1 MKTIYSLF
9 LSLFRKHNLQTK
21 FMKKNA
27 ISILIAL
34 ICWTF
39 ILPTYGQDNTNAE
52 RKKVGVVLSGGGA
65 KGVAHIGALKVIR
78 EVGIPID
85 YIAGTSMGS
94 IVGGLSAIGYS
105 PAQLDS
111 MVKAQ
116 DWILLLSDKIKRSE
130 QTMEERQNAETYIL
144 SVPLSKKLRRKAA
157 GGMIQG
163 VNLYNLFQELTVG
176 YHDSINFNKLPI
188 PFACVSENIVNG
200 TKHVFHSGELPFAM
214 RSSMAIPGVFTP
226 MREDGMV
233 FVDGGMIDNYPVDVC
248 RAMGAD
254 IIIGIDVQNDLK
266 TANELNSVTDV
277 LFQIIDLTGQGIYE
291 RNIKATDLYV
301 KVDVKGF
308 SSASF
313 TQAALDTLM
322 IRGEE
327 ATMNKWD
334 ELVEL
339 KKSLNLSDDYMPD
352 YPSFNLIGI
361 DDRQIPIN
369 TISFTGI
376 KDDDKKW
383 LMRKCKL
390 KEDAPFIT
398 KGQLENA
405 LSILRG
411 TQAYSSVNYKL
422 TQTGDERYNLD
433 FLLEEKYEKNL
444 NIGIRFDSE
453 EIASLLLN
461 ATFNLKT
468 KIPSKVAITGRLG
481 QRYVARADYTI
492 EPLQMRNFNFAYQ
505 FEYNDINVYD
515 RGKKAYNTSYKH
527 QLGEFSFSDVWF
539 RNFRFAFGLRFD
551 YYKYSNFLYN
561 TPVFDLEI
569 KPEHFF
575 TYFAN
580 VHYNSY
586 NAPYFPTKGSDFKV
600 GYSLYTSNFAKYN
613 GHSPF
618 SAINASWATTISPTK
633 RFTILP
639 SIYGRVLI
647 GDYIGYP
654 FINFIGGNYFGRF
667 VPQQMPFAGITKM
680 EIMQNSVL
688 IGAVKLRQRIGGN
701 NYIHLT
707 GNVVFSNNNF
717 DDIFSDGCKFG
728 VSAGYAYNS
737 FFGPLEASIG
747 YSNQSKKAAFYVNLG
762 YYF

>member
-1 MKTIYSLF
+1 
-9 LSLFRKHNLQTK
+9 
-21 FMKKNA
+21 
-27 ISILIAL
+27 
-34 ICWTF
+34 
-39 ILPTYGQDNTNAE
+39 
-52 RKKVGVVLSGGGA
+52 
-65 KGVAHIGALKVIR
+65 
-78 EVGIPID
+78 
-85 YIAGTSMGS
+85 MGS
-94 IVGGLSAIGYS
+94 IVGGLSAIGYT
-105 PAQLDS
+105 PHQLDS

-116 DWILLLSDKIKRSE
+116 DWLFLLSDKIKRSE
-130 QTMEERQNAETYIL
+130 QSMEERKDAETYIL
-144 SVPLSKKLRRKAA
+144 SVPLSKKLRRKAS

-163 VNLYNLFQELTVG
+163 VNLYNLFQDLTMG

-188 PFACVSENIVNG
+188 PFACVSEDIVNG
-200 TKHVFHSGELPFAM
+200 SKHVFHNGELPFAM

-226 MREDGMV
+226 MRQDSMV

-254 IIIGIDVQNDLK
+254 IIIGIDVQNALK
-266 TANELNSVTDV
+266 TSNELNSVSDV
-277 LFQIIDLTGQGIYE
+277 LFQIIDLTGQASYE
-291 RNIKATDLYV
+291 KNIKATDLYI

-313 TQAALDTLM
+313 TSTALDTLM

-327 ATMNKWD
+327 ATKNKWN
-334 ELVEL
+334 ELLEL
-339 KKSLNLSDDYMPD
+339 KKHLGLTEDYTPN
-352 YPSFNLIGI
+352 YPFYNIIGI
-361 DDRQIPIN
+361 EDKQIPIDK
-369 TISFTGI
+369 ISFSGI

-383 LMRKCKL
+383 MLRKCKL
-390 KEDAPFIT
+390 KENSPFIT
-398 KGQLENA
+398 KEQLENA

-411 TQAYSSVNYKL
+411 SQAYSNVNYKL
-422 TQTGDERYNLD
+422 TQTDGDKYNLD
-433 FLLEEKYEKNL
+433 FLLEEKYDKNL
-444 NIGIRFDSE
+444 NLGIRFDSE

-481 QRYVARADYTI
+481 QRYIARADYTI

-505 FEYNDINVYD
+505 FEYNDLNIYD

-561 TPVFDLEI
+561 TPQFDIEI

-580 VHYNSY
+580 VHYNSF
-586 NAPYFPTKGSDFKV
+586 NTAYFPTRGTDFKA
-600 GYSLYTSNFAKYN
+600 GYSLYTSNFANYN

-618 SAINASWATTISPTK
+618 SAVNASWTSAFSPTSH
-633 RFTILP
+633 FSILP

-647 GDYIGYP
+647 GDHIGYP
-654 FINFIGGNYFGRF
+654 FVNFIGGNYFGRF
-667 VPQQMPFAGITKM
+667 VPQQMPFAGINRM
-680 EIMQNSVL
+680 EIIQNSVL
-688 IGAVKLRQRIGGN
+688 IGAIKLRQRIGGN
-701 NYIHLT
+701 NYISIT
-707 GNVVFSNNNF
+707 GNVL
-717 DDIFSDGCKFG
+717 FSDNDFFDMFKSKCKFG
-728 VSAGYAYNS
+728 VDAGYAYNS

-747 YSNQSKKAAFYVNLG
+747 YSNQSKKASFYVNLG

>member
-1 MKTIYSLF
+1 
-9 LSLFRKHNLQTK
+9 
-21 FMKKNA
+21 MKK
-27 ISILIAL
+27 LIPFIFL
-34 ICWTF
+34 IITICFYTNS
-39 ILPTYGQDNTNAE
+39 LYGQDYNSE
-52 RKKVGVVLSGGGA
+52 SRKKVGIVLSGGGA

-78 EVGIPID
+78 EAGIPID

-94 IVGGLSAIGYS
+94 IVGGLSAIGYN
-105 PAQLDS
+105 PHQLDS

-116 DWILLLSDKIKRSE
+116 DWSFILSDKIKWSE
-130 QTMEERQNAETYIL
+130 QTMEERKESETYVL
-144 SVPLSKKLRRKAA
+144 SVPLNKKLRRKAS

-163 VNLYNLFQELTVG
+163 INLYNLFQELTMG
-176 YHDSINFNKLPI
+176 YHDSVNFNKLPI

-200 TKHVFHSGELPFAM
+200 TKHVFHDGVLPIAM

-226 MREDGMV
+226 MRQDSMV

-266 TANELNSVTDV
+266 TANELNSVMDV

-291 RNIKATDLYV
+291 KNIKATNLYV

-313 TQAALDTLM
+313 TSAALDTLM

-327 ATMNKWD
+327 ATRAKWD
-334 ELVEL
+334 ELIEL
-339 KKSLNLSDDYMPD
+339 KKHLGLADNYDPN
-352 YPSFNLIGI
+352 YPTYDLIGREDKRI
-361 DDRQIPIN
+361 YIN
-369 TISFTGI
+369 SISFTGI

-383 LMRKCKL
+383 LLRKCKL
-390 KEDAPFIT
+390 KDDSPFIT

-411 TQAYSSVNYKL
+411 TQAYSNVNYTL
-422 TQTGDERYNLD
+422 THTENDKYNLD

-461 ATFNLKT
+461 ATYNLKT
-468 KIPSKVAITGRLG
+468 KIPSKASITGRLG
-481 QRYVARADYTI
+481 QRYIARLDYTL
-492 EPLQMRNFNFAYQ
+492 EPLQMRKFNFAYQ
-505 FEYNDINVYD
+505 FEYNDLNIFD
-515 RGKKAYNTSYKH
+515 KGTKAYNTSYKY

-539 RNFRFAFGLRFD
+539 RNFKFQFGLKFE
-551 YYKYSNFLYN
+551 YYKYSNLLYN
-561 TPVFDLEI
+561 TPQFDIII

-580 VHYNSY
+580 VHYNSF
-586 NAPYFPTKGSDFKV
+586 NKAYFPTKGNDFRA
-600 GYSLYTSNFAKYN
+600 GYSLYTSNFAKYD
-613 GHSPF
+613 GHTPF
-618 SAINASWATTISPTK
+618 SAINASWVGAFSPTHH
-633 RFTILP
+633 FTILP

-647 GDYIGYP
+647 GDYIAYP
-654 FINFIGGNYFGRF
+654 FLNFIGGNYLGRF
-667 VPQQMPFAGITKM
+667 VQQQMPFAGINHM
-680 EIMQNSVL
+680 ELMQNATI
-688 IGAVKLRQRIGGN
+688 IGAIKLRQRIAKN
-701 NYIHLT
+701 NYVSIT
-707 GNVVFSNNNF
+707 GNVVLSDNSFY
-717 DDIFSDGCKFG
+717 DILKNQCKFG
-728 VSAGYAYNS
+728 INVGYAYNS
-737 FFGPLEASIG
+737 IFGPLEATLG
-747 YSNQSKKAAFYVNLG
+747 YSNQTKKAAFYINLG